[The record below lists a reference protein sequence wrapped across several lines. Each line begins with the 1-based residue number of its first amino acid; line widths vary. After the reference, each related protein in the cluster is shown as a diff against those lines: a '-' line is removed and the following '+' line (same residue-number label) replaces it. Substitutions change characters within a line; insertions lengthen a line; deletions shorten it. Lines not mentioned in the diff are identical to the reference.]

1 MGGELHIVS
10 LGGSGG
16 FGMNASLLH
25 AGGEGLLVDFGIGFP
40 AGVPAGISRLVPN
53 ADPLTEVCP
62 RLHGVVLTH
71 AHDDH
76 VAALPWLPAPWGE
89 APVHGPPLAL
99 AAARDRFDG
108 MPAPADRFRPLAW
121 NRPVEL
127 GPFRVR
133 AVRVTHSVP
142 QSAMIVVETPAGTVV
157 HTGDFKLDREPWD
170 GLRTD
175 ETALR
180 DIGRRGVRAVLLDST
195 GALRDRRAETERSVW
210 PVLSRAIGEADG
222 QVVVS
227 TFSSQV
233 HRIDQALRAA
243 RAAGR
248 RAALLGMRMQR
259 MVRLAVDLGLL
270 RLPAGLLVSPAE
282 LADLPPRRRLWLAG
296 GCQGEPRSSLSRL
309 SWDGDPRA
317 AVGTGDTVIV
327 SASVIPGSEVQV
339 SRMLDRFL
347 RLGARVRHVGLEPGL
362 HASGHGSREEIRE
375 LLGWLRPEVVLP
387 VHGDR
392 VHLEAAAE
400 LAAAA
405 DPAPRSVVVAERGEE
420 IILAPG
426 GVRRGGTFELLPRH
440 HDDRGAVDF
449 EVVRERRRLAEAGAV
464 FVRVLAG
471 RNGNLEDL
479 RIEGLGIPGPV
490 PGNGDGPVR
499 DRVASL
505 LRVAARNGLPPRSLE
520 EEIAREVATALRR
533 SRHHRPRVVVVV
545 DAPRDPRQENPP

>member
-1 MGGELHIVS
+1 MGRELHIVS

-25 AGGEGLLVDFGIGFP
+25 AGGEGVLVDFGIGFP

-53 ADPLTEVCP
+53 ADPLAEICP
-62 RLHGVVLTH
+62 NLHGIVLTH

-76 VAALPWLPAPWGE
+76 VAALPWLPGPWRE
-89 APVHGPPLAL
+89 APIFALPFPL

-108 MPAPADRFRPLAW
+108 VPAPAGRFRPLEW
-121 NRPVEL
+121 NRPVDL

-142 QSAMIVVETPAGTVV
+142 QSAMIVVDTPAGTIV
-157 HTGDFKLDREPWD
+157 HTGDFKLDRDPWD
-170 GLRTD
+170 GALTD
-175 ETALR
+175 EASLR
-180 DIGRRGVRAVLLDST
+180 ELGRRGVRALLLDST
-195 GALRDRRAETERSVW
+195 GALREARAETERSVW
-210 PVLSRAIGEADG
+210 PVLSRAIAEAEG

-259 MVRLAVDLGLL
+259 MVRLAVDLRLL
-270 RLPAGLLVSPAE
+270 RLPAGLLLPPDELAE
-282 LADLPPRRRLWLAG
+282 LPPARRLWLAG
-296 GCQGEPRSSLSRL
+296 GCQGESQSSLSRL
-309 SWDGDPRA
+309 SWDSDSRA
-317 AVGTGDTVIV
+317 SVGAGDTVIV

-347 RLGARVRHVGLEPGL
+347 RLGARVLHVGTEPGL
-362 HASGHGSREEIRE
+362 HASGHGSREEILE
-375 LLGWLRPEVVLP
+375 LLDWLRPEVVLP

-405 DPAPRSVVVAERGEE
+405 DPAPREVVVAERGETVV
-420 IILAPG
+420 LGPD
-426 GVRRGGTFELLPRH
+426 GVRPGETFELLPWH
-440 HDDRGAVDF
+440 HDDLGAVDF
-449 EVVRERRRLAEAGAV
+449 EVVRERRHLSEAGAA
-464 FVRVLAG
+464 FVRIRASG
-471 RNGNLEDL
+471 EGMLEDL
-479 RIEGLGIPGPV
+479 RVEAVGIPGP
-490 PGNGDGPVR
+490 PLGDREELVR
-499 DRVASL
+499 DRVAAL
-505 LRVAARNGLPPRSLE
+505 LRLAARNGFPPRVLE
-520 EEIAREVATALRR
+520 EEIAREVAAALRR
-533 SRHHRPRVVVVV
+533 GRQRRPRVVVVL
-545 DAPRDPRQENPP
+545 DAACGPEDRP